1 MGEAQQALSEASVEL
16 EAEVAE
22 ASADARAEAQQEV
35 SAAWMLQRQHLGL
48 KLKQPP

>member
-16 EAEVAE
+16 EAEVAS
-22 ASADARAEAQQEV
+22 ASADVKAEAQQEV
-35 SAAWMLQRQHLGL
+35 SAPCMLKRQHLGL

>member
-1 MGEAQQALSEASVEL
+1 MAEASADARAEAQQALSEASVEL

-35 SAAWMLQRQHLGL
+35 SVA
-48 KLKQPP
+48 